1 MKNLKTSLEPLQPL
15 HLIIKDQQP
24 ASSQGPA
31 ASAIS
36 GEEDSEYG
44 DEYSAQS
51 QDSGRTVLYP
61 DRFVLTN
68 NDEGTMTPETH
79 KNAAAVGSFCFVT
92 TENGDEQDICKF
104 ITMPCVQRSLCLNEV
119 TDDFG
124 TMKVEVPKGVD
135 GRIRNMLERCMAT
148 CGRAAGTR
156 AKMRT
161 RARKEAS
168 AQEERGYH
176 KQFAEAKH
184 LEYRSWV
191 DNEVF
196 DLIRIPLLPKKSRFR
211 MSWPNGS

>member
-1 MKNLKTSLEPLQPL
+1 MRTMKNLKTSLEPLQPL

-36 GEEDSEYG
+36 GDEVSEYG
-44 DEYSAQS
+44 DEYSAES
-51 QDSGRTVLYP
+51 QDSGRTVPYP
-61 DRFVLTN
+61 DLYVLSNAEHWT
-68 NDEGTMTPETH
+68 TTPETH
-79 KNAAAVGSFCFVT
+79 KYAAAVGSFCFVT
-92 TENGDEQDICKF
+92 TENGDEQDICTF
-104 ITMPCVQRSLCLNEV
+104 ITMPCVQRSLYLTEV

-124 TMKVEVPKGVD
+124 NIKVEVPKGAD
-135 GRIRNMLERCMAT
+135 SRIRNMLERCMAT

-168 AQEERGYH
+168 AQEERGYY
-176 KQFAEAKH
+176 KQFAGAKH

-196 DLIRIPLLPKKSRFR
+196 DLIRIPLLPQNQDF
-211 MSWPNGS
+211 G